1 MLEMTKIQS
10 QTAFHLAGEGY
21 RSLLEPFG
29 DFKFLHKKSSAFTLA
44 EMMVVMLIMSI
55 ILAAMAPIMTTRIK
69 SGRTASS
76 SPWQW
81 ANNGVGP
88 NAYFAT
94 QALPKAI
101 IGQNDALEEDNGRL
115 IINTQN
121 DYAHLLFK
129 RNGNTL
135 ARFSIGN
142 SDQPSFALNTS
153 GSIGN
158 GSVAFG
164 SGALNNNTTGDY
176 NTAIGYQA
184 LINEP
189 SHSNNTAIGAL
200 TMANNNGSENTAVG
214 SGALQG
220 NNNVANNTGSDNVA
234 VGTNALNANKSGA
247 YNVAIGVGAL
257 RANTTGEQNT
267 AIGYWALSANTEGR
281 QNTALGLYAL
291 KSLTGK
297 GDEVNDNTAI
307 GYRALE
313 ASKSGLNTAVGSHA
327 LYQNKSGDRN
337 TAVGI
342 NSLNA
347 NKEGSNNVAV
357 GMYALLYSNGD
368 GNTAI
373 GTSTLHDNE
382 GGGYNTAIGYGALY
396 KAGGDNNTALGYQAC
411 SNVTS
416 GSNITCIGAN
426 SGPKDSSSAKSH
438 VVYLGTEEDT
448 VYIPGN
454 LIVYGN
460 VGLATKGHKVVNLR
474 MGCDNGGDYATL
486 ESDTSRHVRFSDNN
500 RTGHGNDVSF
510 ENALIYSDSR
520 LKYVGSENKSGLDK
534 IRQLKIFNY
543 TFKKDEKKTPH
554 VGVIAQDLQK
564 VFPNAVTKGEDG
576 FLRIRMEDMFY
587 AVVNAVKELDA
598 KINVIL
604 SETKDLKKQ
613 VTEIL
618 RSAQNDKKQAQIDR
632 EILKQ
637 VQNDNKQLKKENAE
651 LKQTLKQVQ
660 GDNKELKARL
670 ERLEQKLR

>member
-1 MLEMTKIQS
+1 MGNRNRL
-10 QTAFHLAGEGY
+10 F
-21 RSLLEPFG
+21 
-29 DFKFLHKKSSAFTLA
+29 SAFTLA

-94 QALPKAI
+94 NPLPKAI

-129 RNGNTL
+129 RDGNTL

-189 SHSNNTAIGAL
+189 SHSNNTAVGAL
-200 TMANNNGSENTAVG
+200 TMANNNGSQNTAVG

-220 NNNVANNTGSDNVA
+220 NNDVANNTGSDNVA
-234 VGTNALNANKSGA
+234 VGVNSLQNNKGGSKNVAVGMQALMDSNGWYNPAIGCEALSNNRGGA
-247 YNVAIGVGAL
+247 YY
-257 RANTTGEQNT
+257 NT
-267 AIGYWALSANTEGR
+267 AIGYKALHNNNTG
-281 QNTALGLYAL
+281 GWY
-291 KSLTGK
+291 
-297 GDEVNDNTAI
+297 NTAI
-307 GYRALE
+307 GYEALSE
-313 ASKSGLNTAVGSHA
+313 NT
-327 LYQNKSGDRN
+327 
-337 TAVGI
+337 
-342 NSLNA
+342 
-347 NKEGSNNVAV
+347 
-357 GMYALLYSNGD
+357 
-368 GNTAI
+368 
-373 GTSTLHDNE
+373 
-382 GGGYNTAIGYGALY
+382 GGGYNTAIGYAALS
-396 KAGGDNNTALGYQAC
+396 KAGGGYNTAIGYEALSGAVAGETNTALGYQAC
-411 SNVTS
+411 KNVTS
-416 GSNITCIGAN
+416 GSNVTCIGAG
-426 SGPKDSSSAKSH
+426 SGPISSSSYSMGSNIFVDPTKGN
-438 VVYLGTEEDT
+438 VVYIGTEDT
-448 VYIPGN
+448 TTFIPGN
-454 LIVYGN
+454 LVVGGWTALGANQKAVYMRETVDSGN
-460 VGLATKGHKVVNLR
+460 R
-474 MGCDNGGDYATL
+474 MRYFARTEGAGTLGEFYDSFGTPIDFGNGITVKSWS
-486 ESDTSRHVRFSDNN
+486 SDR
-500 RTGHGNDVSF
+500 
-510 ENALIYSDSR
+510 R
-520 LKYVGSENKSGLDK
+520 LKYVGAENKSGLDK
-534 IRQLKIFNY
+534 IKQLKVFNY

-564 VFPNAVTKGEDG
+564 VFPNAVTKGQDG

-618 RSAQNDKKQAQIDR
+618 RSAQNDKKQIT

-651 LKQTLKQVQ
+651 LK
-660 GDNKELKARL
+660 ARL
-670 ERLEQKLR
+670 DRLEQKLK